1 MKYQREINH
10 SGIYRNI
17 TIIDDE
23 GNYEQF
29 NEWGDGTRTC
39 YFRTKLYKMGWSS
52 VKEFLKEKNNFVK
65 VVIK

>member
-17 TIIDDE
+17 TIIDDD

-29 NEWGDGTRTC
+29 NEFGDGTRMGC
-39 YFRTKLYKMGWSS
+39 FRTTLYEMGWGS

>member
-1 MKYQREINH
+1 MKYQREIDYP
-10 SGIYRNI
+10 GRYRNI

-29 NEWGDGTRTC
+29 NEWYDGIRMGYYRT
-39 YFRTKLYKMGWSS
+39 TLYEMGWHS

>member
-1 MKYQREINH
+1 MKYQRETNH

-17 TIIDDE
+17 ATIDDE

-29 NEWGDGTRTC
+29 NEWGDGSRTG
-39 YFRTKLYKMGWSS
+39 YYRTTLYKMGWSS

>member
-1 MKYQREINH
+1 MKYQREINY
-10 SGIYRNI
+10 SEKYKNI

-29 NEWGDGTRTC
+29 NKWGDGTITGC
-39 YFRTKLYKMGWSS
+39 FRTTLYKMGWVS